1 MKYIFHNLRDNLLLK
16 IIKYNKYLQKR
27 LNKDLKDFIN
37 HQEITIEIIP
47 INEDERNI
55 IINYVEEGEKFYKIY
70 FNDEKEEKK
79 EIIYIKVEMFQK

>member
-1 MKYIFHNLRDNLLLK
+1 MLLK